1 MKILLDT
8 HVWIWFLLDDTR
20 LSLQLHRAIADP
32 NNELWLSPISVWEA
46 LVLAEKGRIS
56 VQPDPVTWVNLALQ
70 TIETREAQMNHAIAI
85 LSRQVVLPHKDP
97 ADRFIVA
104 TAIYYGLTLATVDTN
119 IIGSSAL
126 QTLS

>member
-8 HVWIWFLLDDTR
+8 HIWVWYLLDDAR
-20 LSLQLHRAIADP
+20 LSLQLKRAIADS

-56 VQPDPVTWVNLALQ
+56 VQPDPVTWINLALQ
-70 TIETREAQMNHAIAI
+70 SLETREAQMNHAIAI

-104 TAIYYGLTLATVDTN
+104 TAIYYGLILATVDTN
-119 IIGSSAL
+119 IIGSSAV

>member
-8 HVWIWFLLDDTR
+8 HIWVWYLLDDAR
-20 LSLQLHRAIADP
+20 LSLQLKRAIADS

-56 VQPDPVTWVNLALQ
+56 VQPDPVTWINLALQ
-70 TIETREAQMNHAIAI
+70 SLETREAPMNHAIAI
-85 LSRQVVLPHKDP
+85 LSRQVLLPHKDP

-119 IIGSSAL
+119 IIGSSAV

>member
-1 MKILLDT
+1 MRILLDT
-8 HVWIWFLLDDTR
+8 HIWIWYLLDNKR
-20 LSLQLHRAIADP
+20 LSLQLQGAIADP

-70 TIETREAQMNHAIAI
+70 TIETREAPMNHAIAI

-104 TAIYYGLTLATVDTN
+104 TAIYYGLILATVDTN
-119 IIGSSAL
+119 IIGSSAV
-126 QTLS
+126 QILS

>member
-8 HVWIWFLLDDTR
+8 HIWIWYLLDDAR
-20 LSLQLHRAIADP
+20 LSLQLQRAIADS

-46 LVLAEKGRIS
+46 LILAEKGRIS
-56 VQPDPVTWVNLALQ
+56 VQPDPITWINLALQ
-70 TIETREAQMNHAIAI
+70 SLETREAQMNHAIAI

-119 IIGSSAL
+119 IIGSSAV